1 VRRAATVPRRRGGR
15 RYRAPALTEERRRL
29 RRPFARIDRADGG
42 SMSCVT
48 AKGYIVIVIETVN
61 ADLVARAAAALP

>member
-1 VRRAATVPRRRGGR
+1 
-15 RYRAPALTEERRRL
+15 
-29 RRPFARIDRADGG
+29 
-42 SMSCVT
+42 MSCVT